1 MAEGTTATMAKRI
14 ALGSGKVYLVEKPN
28 DLSDIDTIIETYC
41 KDDYEFAAVKN
52 GATLTYTPT
61 TYEAKDDLGRFSK
74 TILTSESTTLA
85 CGFVTVDKN
94 VLAKLVETGRVD
106 TTTKGRQAV
115 KIGGSGNAN
124 GKSYLIIFRNIDKAD
139 GDIYIIITGKN
150 TAELSLAFSP
160 ESETILNPTFTAK
173 PELDT
178 DGTQV
183 IIVFDKKTEA
193 ESEVA

>member
-1 MAEGTTATMAKRI
+1 MAEGTTGTTSTMAKRI
-14 ALGSGKVYLVEKPN
+14 ALGSGKVYLAEKPTS
-28 DLSDIDTIIETYC
+28 LSDIDTIIETYC

-85 CGFVTVDKN
+85 CGFVTVDKD

-106 TTTKGRQAV
+106 TTTKGRQVV

-193 ESEVA
+193 E

>member
-14 ALGSGKVYLVEKPN
+14 ALGSGKVYLVEKP
-28 DLSDIDTIIETYC
+28 SDMTNIDTIIETYC
-41 KDDYEFAAVKN
+41 NDDYEFAAVKN

-85 CGFVTVDKN
+85 CGFVTVDKD

-106 TTTKGRQAV
+106 TTTKGRQVV

-193 ESEVA
+193 ESEAA